1 MNISGELPEQRQ
13 DPVEE
18 SVAGR
23 GKKYSR
29 PGNTVVPY
37 VAGVYCI
44 ITFCAI

>member
-1 MNISGELPEQRQ
+1 MSSSGKLPEQQQ
-13 DPVEE
+13 DQVEE

-29 PGNTVVPY
+29 HDNTVIPY
-37 VAGVYCI
+37 VAAVYCI